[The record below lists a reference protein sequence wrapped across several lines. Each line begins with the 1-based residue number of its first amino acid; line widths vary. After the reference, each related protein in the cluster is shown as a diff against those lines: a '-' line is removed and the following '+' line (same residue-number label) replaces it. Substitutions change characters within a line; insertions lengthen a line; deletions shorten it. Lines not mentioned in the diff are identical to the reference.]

1 MQRKK
6 AISLTAEQAQLKLV
20 KELASVLSI
29 LHSLLVDYGPPWYT
43 SDVDHRL
50 RKALAE
56 AEEL

>member
-6 AISLTAEQAQLKLV
+6 AISLTAGQAQLKLV

-29 LHSLLVDYGPPWYT
+29 LHRLLVDYGPPWYT
-43 SDVDHRL
+43 SDIEHRL
-50 RKALAE
+50 RKALAD